1 MYSKLPKR
9 VAIGYFSEENA
20 RQVAFDISEMLSEM
34 PNGTPTI
41 YFLPPGVE
49 EAYIVTPALDGNTLT
64 WTVSAVDTSV
74 TGLGACQIMLAEGT
88 TPGKILLSQVIPVD
102 VGDSLVNG
110 YEEPPEGY
118 DSWIAQATAALA
130 KLEGITVAGTA
141 GESAAAVLTETNGH
155 YHIAF
160 TLPRGEQG
168 IQGPQGAS
176 GSISNNTAT
185 VTLAAASWNS
195 SFNQTVS
202 VQGVSPTS
210 VVIVS
215 PAPSSYEAYAEAWVR
230 CTELGAGT
238 MTFAC
243 AGAPNVDLTVNIIIM

>member
-41 YFLPPGVE
+41 YFLPPGGE
-49 EAYIVTPALDGNTLT
+49 EAYIVTPSIDGNTLT

-130 KLEGITVAGTA
+130 KLDGITVSGTP
-141 GESAAAVLTETNGH
+141 GETAAAVITETNGH
-155 YHIAF
+155 YHIPF
-160 TLPRGEQG
+160 TLP
-168 IQGPQGAS
+168 QGPQGPQGPA
-176 GSISNNTAT
+176 GSLTSAGQT
-185 VTLAAASWNS
+185 VTLAASGWNS
-195 SFNQTVS
+195 TTLTQTVTVLDVTATS
-202 VQGVSPTS
+202 HIVVAPHPEDRDAYAAAGIACTAQGAASLTFSADAV
-210 VVIVS
+210 
-215 PAPSSYEAYAEAWVR
+215 PSSDVR
-230 CTELGAGT
+230 
-238 MTFAC
+238 
-243 AGAPNVDLTVNIIIM
+243 VNLLIL